1 MRSASSSMRYLY
13 IKSNNKIDK
22 WSRHQIHPKT
32 LNTHL
37 TLRRLTIPLSR
48 KSFNRPGVAV
58 KTSQP
63 LANSIF
69 WGATSAPPYTT
80 LKSLTVK
87 QLIVLYLI
95 DSTIKRENQTNQGL
109 NMLL

>member
-1 MRSASSSMRYLY
+1 MRSASSRTRYLY
-13 IKSNNKIDK
+13 IKSNNKLINGVDIK
-22 WSRHQIHPKT
+22 YIQRT

-63 LANSIF
+63 FANSAF
-69 WGATSAPPYTT
+69 CGATSAPPYTT
-80 LKSLTVK
+80 LKSLN
-87 QLIVLYLI
+87 
-95 DSTIKRENQTNQGL
+95 S
-109 NMLL
+109 